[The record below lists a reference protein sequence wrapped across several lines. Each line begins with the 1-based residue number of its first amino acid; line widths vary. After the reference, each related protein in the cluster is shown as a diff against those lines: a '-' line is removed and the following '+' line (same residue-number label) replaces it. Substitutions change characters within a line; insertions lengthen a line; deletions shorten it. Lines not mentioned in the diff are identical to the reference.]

1 MNVTALRAECSC
13 GAARRMP
20 AAAIH
25 AECKQRRCAPSAH
38 AELTRR
44 VQPIARHYE
53 NGHKIDLQALYRR
66 YPTTAAAR
74 RRCPALRP
82 TTHRRWRGGWLCAPL
97 LAAKSLSPALARSAA
112 PLVTTALPSPA
123 ALRLTAVAAAIT
135 RFALLRAIA
144 SVRHIAAYAG
154 AQCQPTRHRRCAGRN
169 AGHRRR
175 ASAVTNVNWRSHLAT
190 AGVYNCKLPQA
201 SRAQAAE
208 YQPSSAPLVKYYEG
222 KSVRCAP
229 NLLAASRLHV

>member
-1 MNVTALRAECSC
+1 M
-13 GAARRMP
+13 
-20 AAAIH
+20 
-25 AECKQRRCAPSAH
+25 
-38 AELTRR
+38 
-44 VQPIARHYE
+44 
-53 NGHKIDLQALYRR
+53 QALYRK

-97 LAAKSLSPALARSAA
+97 LAAKSLSPALALRAA
-112 PLVTTALPSPA
+112 AFVTSALPFPA
-123 ALRLTAVAAAIT
+123 ALRLTSVAAAVT
-135 RFALLRAIA
+135 LFAMLRASA

-154 AQCQPTRHRRCAGRN
+154 AQCQPPRHRRCAGRN

-201 SRAQAAE
+201 SRAQAADN
-208 YQPSSAPLVKYYEG
+208 QPSGATLVKYYEG
-222 KSVRCAP
+222 KSVRCAH
-229 NLLAASRLHV
+229 NLLPTSGLHM